1 MRVAVDGVET
11 EAFTVDDATGVVTF
25 TAPPANDAGITAG
38 FSFDTPVR
46 FDQDTLEISQTNTGA
61 FQLVRLTLI
70 ELQEGANA

>member
-1 MRVAVDGVET
+1 M
-11 EAFTVDDATGVVTF
+11 TGVVSF
-25 TAPPANDAGITAG
+25 TAPPANGAVITAG

-61 FQLVRLTLI
+61 FQLVRLTLL